1 MGVEE
6 LFLKAVLYAGG
17 ITTLWALWNKFVPKI
32 MGWLYKK
39 IIKPHADLN
48 SRCDELD
55 KRLKN
60 SEAGNL
66 ALLHDRVYKLCQ
78 EHLDEG
84 EISLDDLENLDY
96 LYRAYCDLNGN
107 GMCAKL
113 HGRVSELKIKE
124 K

>member
-6 LFLKAVLYAGG
+6 LFLKAVLYGGG
-17 ITTLWALWNKFVPKI
+17 ITTLWALWSKVVPKI

-48 SRCDELD
+48 SRCDAMD
-55 KRLKN
+55 QRLKCN
-60 SEAGNL
+60 EDANL
-66 ALLHDRVYKLCQ
+66 ALLHDKIYYLCKH
-78 EHLDEG
+78 HLSDG
-84 EISLDDLENLDY
+84 EISLDDMENLDY

-107 GMCAKL
+107 GMCQKL
-113 HGRVSELKIKE
+113 HARVSELKIKE